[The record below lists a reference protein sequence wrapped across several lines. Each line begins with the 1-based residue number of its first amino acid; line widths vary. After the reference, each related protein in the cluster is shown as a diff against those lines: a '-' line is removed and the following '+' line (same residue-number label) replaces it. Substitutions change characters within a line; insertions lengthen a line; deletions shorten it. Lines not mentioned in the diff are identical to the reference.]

1 VDFLDLFFNGRG
13 EGGLD
18 KVRGISSKSKKSGQ
32 RNRIVFAILAK
43 KKWQKNDKKMAKILA
58 GIATPNIN
66 KFHFS

>member
-1 VDFLDLFFNGRG
+1 VALA
-13 EGGLD
+13 
-18 KVRGISSKSKKSGQ
+18 VRAKSGQ

-43 KKWQKNDKKMAKILA
+43 KWQKMAKNGEKFLA

>member
-43 KKWQKNDKKMAKILA
+43 KMAKNDKKMAKILA